1 MTDFKM
7 AAPRPQV
14 ALRGKEGL
22 WMVHGPPDFREN
34 AQFPRDSSV
43 ACRVMAY
50 SPDGTLFAWCNGQST
65 TVIRVADWVV
75 VQQIPTNR
83 TAQLGFSPRGT
94 YLATWQQYHAIKDNP
109 AASYNLHIWNL
120 ETGKSVKATIQK
132 KRALWRPQWTSEE
145 SVCAVFASGGVHFY
159 RDHDFENITARLTLP
174 RMEGCV
180 LSEGEAPPTV
190 GAYVPV
196 IKGTPAFV
204 RLYRYPN
211 LGGEGSALASRSF
224 FKADSI
230 HMLWNK
236 KGTALLAMAST
247 DEDKTGQSYYGE
259 QSLHFLETNGEG
271 CAVTL
276 PKKGPIYS
284 IDWNPN
290 SMDFCVVYGFSPAKA
305 TLFNLKCEPIYDFGT
320 GPRNCVYYNPQ
331 GTVLCLAG
339 FGNLRGKMEFW
350 GRGSLKL
357 VSRMQ
362 ADDSTQFEWSP
373 DGEHFLT
380 ATCAPRLRVG
390 NGYKFWHY
398 SGRLLNE
405 FSVPRDK
412 ELWEAVWQPFP
423 AGTFPA
429 KPIISPQVAAT
440 QAEPKPAPYRPPNAT
455 GASTVKFRE
464 EEAPEAVSDKALSKN
479 ALKNKKKRE
488 AKAKAKKEELV
499 GSPLDP
505 RSAEQRDALAMAS
518 YVLGP
523 AQNTPVTPPS
533 LQDATIPTEIDKKI
547 KNLRKKLKAIE
558 KLKEQKAEGKTLEAN
573 QLSKIEGEA
582 VIIQELQ
589 ELELNG

>member
-1 MTDFKM
+1 M

-14 ALRGKEGL
+14 ALRGTQGL
-22 WMVHGPPDFREN
+22 WMVNGPPRIGEN
-34 AQFPRDSSV
+34 AQFARDSSP

-65 TVIRVADWVV
+65 SVVRVADCQI
-75 VQQIPTNR
+75 VQQIATSR
-83 TAQLGFSPRGT
+83 TAQLCFSPIGT
-94 YLATWQQYHAIKDNP
+94 YLATWQPYQAVKDNP
-109 AASYNLHIWNL
+109 AASQNLHIWSL
-120 ETGKSVKATIQK
+120 ETGQVVKATIQK
-132 KRALWRPQWTSEE
+132 KRTLWKPQWSSDETI
-145 SVCAVFASGGVHFY
+145 CAVFASGGVHFY
-159 RDHDFENITARLTLP
+159 KEDDFENITARLTLP
-174 RMEGCV
+174 RLDGCV
-180 LSEGEAPPTV
+180 LSEGVAPPSV
-190 GAYVPV
+190 AAYVPV
-196 IKGTPAFV
+196 VKGTPAFV

-224 FKADSI
+224 FKSDSV

-236 KGTALLAMAST
+236 KGNAILAMAST
-247 DEDKTGQSYYGE
+247 DEDKTGKSYYGE
-259 QSLHFLETNGEG
+259 QSLHFLETSGEG

-276 PKKGPIYS
+276 SKKGPIYS

-290 SMDFCVVYGFSPAKA
+290 SLDFCVVYGFSPAKA

-331 GTVLCLAG
+331 GTVICLAG

-405 FSVPRDK
+405 FSVPNDK

-423 AGTFPA
+423 AGAFPA
-429 KPIISPQVAAT
+429 KAVISPQTTAT
-440 QAEPKPAPYRPPNAT
+440 PAEAKPAPYRPPNAT
-455 GASTVKFRE
+455 GASNFKFLE
-464 EEAPEAVSDKALSKN
+464 EELPEALSEKALSKN

-488 AKAKAKKEELV
+488 AKAKAKKDELV
-499 GSPLDP
+499 GSPFDS

-518 YVLGP
+518 YVLAP
-523 AQNTPVTPPS
+523 AQNTPVTPAS
-533 LQDATIPTEIDKKI
+533 EQDAPISAETDKKI

-558 KLKEQKAEGKTLEAN
+558 KLKAEKAQGKTLEAN
-573 QLSKIEGEA
+573 QLQKIEGEA
-582 VIIQELQ
+582 AIVSELR
-589 ELELNG
+589 ELELNS